1 MLEKLDFSKTES
13 KDPRER
19 QLMGEE
25 SLLQKVPCHSANS
38 QAIEDV
44 FYFVGYTE
52 LPSTEVDCE

>member
-13 KDPRER
+13 KDPREM

-25 SLLQKVPCHSANS
+25 GLLQKVPCYSANS

-44 FYFVGYTE
+44 FYFAGYTE
-52 LPSTEVDCE
+52 LPSTEIDCE